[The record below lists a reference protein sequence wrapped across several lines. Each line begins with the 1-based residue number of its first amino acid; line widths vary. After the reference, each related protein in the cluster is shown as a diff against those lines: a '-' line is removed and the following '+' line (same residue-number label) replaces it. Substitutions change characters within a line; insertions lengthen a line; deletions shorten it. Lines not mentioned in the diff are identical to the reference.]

1 MPRKAGAPHI
11 WLRKIPVGAS
21 CPGIFFLSVL
31 VLRFFWTD
39 FSLKTTRF
47 SGKEKKLLK
56 LRQSA
61 EIGTAIIRV
70 INAGKIHLAFEKV
83 GSLKQS

>member
-1 MPRKAGAPHI
+1 LAKKNPGRRK
-11 WLRKIPVGAS
+11 L
-21 CPGIFFLSVL
+21 PGIFFLSVL
-31 VLRFFWTD
+31 VLRFFWAD

-47 SGKEKKLLK
+47 SVKEKKLLK

>member
-1 MPRKAGAPHI
+1 
-11 WLRKIPVGAS
+11 
-21 CPGIFFLSVL
+21 
-31 VLRFFWTD
+31 
-39 FSLKTTRF
+39 
-47 SGKEKKLLK
+47 

-83 GSLKQS
+83 GSLKQSDCNQSQIINNF